1 MNATVTPWPVKP
13 SDRAVGALG
22 SSESA
27 WIVCSASGSS
37 CGLVDPG
44 AGQAPAGGV
53 LPAALVLAPGT
64 FVGARWMIWSG
75 TT

>member
-1 MNATVTPWPVKP
+1 V
-13 SDRAVGALG
+13 RAVGPDEVLVVDVEPVGALG

-53 LPAALVLAPGT
+53 LPAALALAPGT
-64 FVGARWMIWSG
+64 FGGARWMIWSG